1 MDVRPAEGERGRR
14 AGRGWKSSGPHHL
27 KLSCGLPL
35 TTKNH
40 HKRKKEKKEK
50 ERKEAKMTKMN
61 KISINNQK

>member
-27 KLSCGLPL
+27 KLSCVLPV

-40 HKRKKEKKEK
+40 QKKKKKSEKDQNEQNINKQQKEK
-50 ERKEAKMTKMN
+50 EKETK
-61 KISINNQK
+61 

>member
-40 HKRKKEKKEK
+40 HKRKRKKKGENDQN
-50 ERKEAKMTKMN
+50 EQNIN
-61 KISINNQK
+61 KQP